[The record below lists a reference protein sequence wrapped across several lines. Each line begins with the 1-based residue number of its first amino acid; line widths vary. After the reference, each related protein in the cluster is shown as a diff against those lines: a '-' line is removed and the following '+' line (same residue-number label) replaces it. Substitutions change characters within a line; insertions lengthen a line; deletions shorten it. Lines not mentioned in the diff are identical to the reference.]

1 MADDRLL
8 RRLPPLAAVTLLLV
22 AAAALPAAAE
32 PRAHAQADITELT
45 AATGASRGLVVVLS
59 PATEDEV
66 TRNAM
71 ARILGELA
79 AAPFTVINKPLDGNL
94 DVMSQLETAG
104 QDLAP
109 VAAFA
114 IVRDGGDSP
123 QSVAVWVSNRLTRTT
138 SVHRVAIR
146 AGDVDGAAAELAI
159 EAVELVRAS
168 LAGLWP
174 SPPVA
179 ERLPQTNAAPK
190 LARTASGLALS
201 IGAGVIAP
209 IENAP
214 LFFAPTAGVSATNRR
229 GTGLRLWV
237 TGLGPGAE
245 VSRPNG
251 TAARLQRAAGTLG
264 AVQILRPDAAVQP
277 MLSLGVGLQ
286 YLRVRGIGATPASRL
301 HDLDSWTVIAGVGA
315 GLAFVLGP
323 HVALTAE
330 VEALLA
336 LPEEVVRVNGAD
348 IATFRRPSLFV
359 HGGVLARL

>member
-1 MADDRLL
+1 MADDRLS
-8 RRLPPLAAVTLLLV
+8 RRLPPLVAVTLLVV
-22 AAAALPAAAE
+22 AAAAAPATAG
-32 PRAHAQADITELT
+32 PRTLAQADITQPA

-59 PATEDEV
+59 PGTEDEV

-71 ARILGELA
+71 ARILGELG
-79 AAPFTVINKPLDGNL
+79 AAPFTVINKPLDANL
-94 DVMSQLETAG
+94 DVMGQLETAG

-114 IVRDGGDSP
+114 IVRDAGDSP
-123 QSVAVWVSNRLTRTT
+123 QSVAVWVSNRMTRTT

-168 LAGLWP
+168 MAGLWP
-174 SPPVA
+174 SPPAA
-179 ERLPQTNAAPK
+179 ERAPDSGAATET
-190 LARTASGLALS
+190 ARHAGNLALS
-201 IGAGVIAP
+201 IGAGVVAP
-209 IENAP
+209 LENAP
-214 LFFAPTAGVSATNRR
+214 LFFAPTAGVSITGQR

-245 VSRPNG
+245 VSAANG
-251 TAARLQRAAGTLG
+251 AGARLQRAAGTLG
-264 AVQILRPDAAVQP
+264 AVQIFRADAAVQP

-286 YLRVRGIGATPASRL
+286 YLRVRGIGATPANRL
-301 HDLDSWTVIAGVGA
+301 HEHDSWTVIAAVGA

-330 VEALLA
+330 IDALLA
-336 LPEEVVRVNGAD
+336 LPAQVVQVDGAEA
-348 IATFRRPSLFV
+348 ATFRWPSLFV